1 VKYLTRRAA
10 RVKALQALYE
20 IEVGGSDL
28 TNAFEHS
35 IKKTEGRKDSLTFAK
50 TLLTGAWE
58 RREVSDRLISKYT
71 RDWNIERLAVI
82 DRNILRI
89 AVFEMT
95 EMPDIPHEVS
105 INEAVE
111 LAKIFS
117 TDKAASFI
125 NAILDNISK
134 DLKKQGEE

>member
-1 VKYLTRRAA
+1 MSRRAA
-10 RVKALQALYE
+10 REKALQALYE

-28 TNAFEHS
+28 EDAFEHS
-35 IKKTEGRKDSLTFAK
+35 IEEIDAGKDSLIFAR

-58 RREVSDRLISKYT
+58 QREASDRLISKYT

-89 AVFEMT
+89 AVFEMA

-111 LAKIFS
+111 LAKLYS

-125 NAILDNISK
+125 NAILDSISTEIRN
-134 DLKKQGEE
+134 QEE